1 MILALTLLGGVGLFL
16 LGMTMLTDGLKLSAG
31 DGLRA
36 ILRNWTSTPA
46 RGLASGA
53 LLTGLVQS
61 SSAVTVATI
70 GFVNAGL
77 LTLRHA
83 VWVIFGS
90 NVGTT
95 MTAWLVALVGL
106 KLDIGALA
114 LPIIGIGAMM
124 HIFSAQRPR
133 LRGGGQALTG
143 FGLFFLGI
151 SILKDGFE
159 SLMPY
164 LETVDLAAAGVFAPF
179 AFLLAGIL
187 LSALAQSSSAAV
199 ALILTAT
206 ATGGLPLTLAAAG
219 IIGANIGTTSTAMF
233 ASTEATPAARRVA
246 MAHIVF
252 NLYSGLVAFILLLPL
267 VWASHFLADAL
278 LADTKD
284 EPLTLAIF
292 NTLLNLLGVLA
303 VWPLAGRLIRWLQ
316 TLYVSDEETIGQ
328 PAHLDAT
335 LAAVPSVALRGLVLE
350 IRRMMALTFRQAAQ
364 RLSGPG
370 AKGSKDSG
378 ILALGQA
385 IRDFISALNQQP
397 LPAEVVD
404 ALPDL
409 IRSVHHVEEAVAEGA
424 ALQSGPPLPATLTGG
439 PKWSRL
445 KKGVLATLETSS
457 NGSDDFK
464 TEFEREMREVDDA
477 YEAIKRDL
485 LSAAAAGRVPVEAM
499 EAALLR
505 ARRMRRLAEAALK
518 AERRLAPWAELGRDR
533 VENTPAADQAAAPIS
548 DAVTDQA

>member
-1 MILALTLLGGVGLFL
+1 MILVLTLLGGVGLFL
-16 LGMTMLTDGLKLSAG
+16 LGMTMLTEGLKLSAG

-36 ILRNWTSTPA
+36 VLRTWTSTPA
-46 RGLASGA
+46 RGLAAGA

-61 SSAVTVATI
+61 SSAVTVAAI

-83 VWVIFGS
+83 VWVIFGA

-114 LPIIGIGAMM
+114 LPVIGIGAMA
-124 HIFSAQRPR
+124 HIVSARRPR
-133 LRGGGQALTG
+133 LRGAGQALTG

-159 SLMPY
+159 TLLPY
-164 LETVDLAAAGVFAPF
+164 LETVDLTAAGAFAPF
-179 AFLLAGIL
+179 AFLVAGIL

-219 IIGANIGTTSTAMF
+219 IIGANIGTTSTAIF
-233 ASTEATPAARRVA
+233 ASAGATPAARRVA

-267 VWASHFLADAL
+267 VWASHFLADAI
-278 LADTKD
+278 LADTVD

-303 VWPLAGRLIRWLQ
+303 VWPFAGRLIRWLQ
-316 TLYVSDEETIGQ
+316 TLYVSDEETVGR
-328 PAHLDAT
+328 PAHLDPT

-350 IRRMMALTFRQAAQ
+350 IRRMMALTFRQSAQ

-397 LPAEVVD
+397 LPGEVVN

-409 IRSVHHVEEAVAEGA
+409 IRSVHHVEEAVTEGA
-424 ALQSGPPLPATLTGG
+424 ALQSAPSLPASLTGG

-445 KKGVLATLETSS
+445 KKGVLAALETSS
-457 NGSDDFK
+457 NGPDDTK

-485 LSAAAAGRVPVEAM
+485 LTAAASGRVPVEAM

-518 AERRLAPWAELGRDR
+518 AERRLAPWAALGRDR
-533 VENTPAADQAAAPIS
+533 VANTPVDDDVS
-548 DAVTDQA
+548 GAVTGQA

>member
-16 LGMTMLTDGLKLSAG
+16 LGMSMLTEGLKLSAG

-36 ILRNWTSTPA
+36 ILRGWTSTPA

-77 LTLRHA
+77 LTLSHA

-95 MTAWLVALVGL
+95 MTAWLVALIGL

-114 LPIIGIGAMM
+114 LPIIGIGAMI
-124 HIFSAQRPR
+124 HIFAAQRPR
-133 LRGGGQALTG
+133 LRGTGQALTG

-151 SILKDGFE
+151 GILKDGFE
-159 SLMPY
+159 TLLPW
-164 LETVDLAAAGVFAPF
+164 LETIDLAAAGPLAPF
-179 AFLLAGIL
+179 AFLLAGVI

-219 IIGANIGTTSTAMF
+219 IIGANIGTTSTAIF
-233 ASTEATPAARRVA
+233 ASAGATPAARRVA

-252 NLYSGLVAFILLLPL
+252 NIYSGLVAFVLLLPL
-267 VWASHFLADAL
+267 VWASHELADAL
-278 LADTKD
+278 LADSKD

-292 NTLLNLLGVLA
+292 NTLLNCLGVIV
-303 VWPLAGRLIRWLQ
+303 VWPFAGRLVRWLQ
-316 TLYVSDEETIGQ
+316 TLYVSDEETLAR
-328 PAHLDAT
+328 PAHLDPT

-350 IRRMMALTFRQAAQ
+350 IQRMMQMAFGRAAQ
-364 RLSGPG
+364 RISAPGLSSVNG
-370 AKGSKDSG
+370 AADNGL
-378 ILALGQA
+378 LALGQA
-385 IRDFISALNQQP
+385 IRDFISTLNQQQ
-397 LPAEVVD
+397 LPEEVVD

-409 IRSVHHVEEAVAEGA
+409 IRSIHHIEEAVTEGA
-424 ALQSGPPLPATLTGG
+424 AIQQASPLPPPLTGG
-439 PKWSRL
+439 AKWSRL
-445 KKGVLATLETSS
+445 RKGVLAALETSVR
-457 NGSDDFK
+457 GSENFK
-464 TEFEREMREVDDA
+464 TEFDREMREVDDA

-485 LSAAAAGRVPVEAM
+485 LSAAAAGRVPVDAM

-533 VENTPAADQAAAPIS
+533 VDAGPEPVAEPVTETGPA
-548 DAVTDQA
+548 